1 MLYLV
6 GATGKLG
13 RGGRKNLSMDCL
25 SLNKDVL
32 ILSEVRLSG
41 KNIFLVKEIKGD
53 LLPIHQRGL
62 SSEDHLAK
70 V

>member
-1 MLYLV
+1 
-6 GATGKLG
+6 
-13 RGGRKNLSMDCL
+13 MDCL
-25 SLNKDVL
+25 SHHKDVL